1 MSTPELKGPSL
12 HADRRRYVRTPVGLP
27 VRVHFAGRTL
37 PLTLELA
44 DASHGGC
51 YLRGAAAPAASKL
64 ALGFSLGDDTT
75 CLAAGRVLRVD
86 RNGFA
91 VVLERAN
98 EPFTEFLT
106 SLSGV
111 AVDNSIHAA

>member
-1 MSTPELKGPSL
+1 M
-12 HADRRRYVRTPVGLP
+12 P

-51 YLRGAAAPAASKL
+51 YLRGAAAPQAAKL
-64 ALGFSLGDDTT
+64 ALGFSMGSDTT

-98 EPFTEFLT
+98 ESFTEFLT

-111 AVDNSIHAA
+111 AVNDSVHAA